1 MKKKYYYDMF
11 TPIEDNS
18 PLAGL
23 LNRIL
28 GELDTIRLISAPS
41 TFEMMEKK
49 EEVNFKLFHETCLWE
64 MYLHGVI
71 EKLNHWIEIL
81 EEYENEFDSSWK
93 YYASAKRIESIK
105 KYGGEESDYDSEG
118 NVRIEN
124 LTAKD
129 LEHDTVIRSLVQD
142 DWQDI
147 VQETTLDHLGG
158 LVNALQAH
166 AKLSVRDVFKKLYNQ
181 DIPMYKQDKNGDM
194 VKMNFADEI
203 LMKTSDELRAE
214 DYSSIVLCVCFN
226 IQLMIGRIKALDSFS
241 DNKDELLSIRKD
253 AEAMLNLKF
262 LVCN

>member
-1 MKKKYYYDMF
+1 MKNKYYYGMF

-28 GELDTIRLISAPS
+28 GELDTIKMISAPS
-41 TFEMMEKK
+41 TFERMEKMK
-49 EEVNFKLFHETCLWE
+49 EVNFKLFHETCLWE

-81 EEYENEFDSSWK
+81 EEYENEFNSSWK
-93 YYASAKRIESIK
+93 YYASAKRIEYIK
-105 KYGGEESDYDSEG
+105 EYGGEESDYDSEG

-124 LTAKD
+124 LTAED
-129 LEHDTVIRSLVQD
+129 LECDTVIRSLVQD

-158 LVNALQAH
+158 LVNALQAQ
-166 AKLSVRDVFKKLYNQ
+166 AKLSVRDIFKKLYNQ

-194 VKMNFADEI
+194 VKMNFADEA
-203 LMKTSDELRAE
+203 LMKASDELRAE

-226 IQLMIGRIKALDSFS
+226 IQLIIGRIKALNPFS
-241 DNKDELLSIRKD
+241 DNKDELVSIRKD

-262 LVCN
+262 LVHQ